1 MTKREFQKIAD
12 AIRTYYPRENPLP
25 NTEAMELWYREFM
38 EIPYESVVAGL
49 RRHVNTSKW
58 CPTIA
63 ELKEA
68 IVTNVAGERDW
79 GESWNEC
86 LNAIS
91 RYGQYREAEALE
103 SMTPITQ
110 LVVKRI
116 GYKELCR
123 SEDITL
129 DRANFRKIYAQVTDN
144 EYEKAALPTS
154 LQKQIASIGALPMLE
169 EDTKDE

>member
-1 MTKREFQKIAD
+1 MNQSEFAKIAS
-12 AIRTYYPRENPLP
+12 AINTYYPREKPFP
-25 NTEAMELWYREFM
+25 NKEAAQLWYEEFK
-38 EIPYESVVAGL
+38 ECSYKDVSNAL

-63 ELKEA
+63 ELKGA
-68 IVTNVAGERDW
+68 MVTNVAGERDW

-91 RYGQYREAEALE
+91 KYGQYREQEALD
-103 SMTPITQ
+103 SMTPITR
-110 LVVKRI
+110 LVISRI

-123 SEDITL
+123 SEDINL
-129 DRANFRKIYAQVTDN
+129 DRANYRKIYAQVTDN
-144 EYEKAALPTS
+144 EYEKAALPAS

-169 EDTKDE
+169 EESR

>member
-1 MTKREFQKIAD
+1 MNKKEFSKIAA
-12 AIRTYYPRENPLP
+12 AINTYYPREKPFP
-25 NTEAMELWYREFM
+25 NNEAAQLWFEEFKDYS
-38 EIPYESVVAGL
+38 YEDVVCAL

-68 IVTNVAGERDW
+68 IVLNVAGSKDW

-86 LNAIS
+86 LRVIS
-91 RYGQYREAEALE
+91 KYGQYQEEEALAN
-103 SMTPITQ
+103 MTPITR

-123 SEDITL
+123 SEDKTL
-129 DRANFRKIYAQVTDN
+129 DRANFRKIYEQVTNN
-144 EYEKAALPTS
+144 EYERAALPMS
-154 LQKQIASIGALPMLE
+154 LQKQIASIGNLPMLE
-169 EDTKDE
+169 EDTKNE

>member
-1 MTKREFQKIAD
+1 MNKHEFQKIAD
-12 AIRTYYPRENPLP
+12 AIRTYYPRENPFP
-25 NTEAMELWYREFM
+25 NSEAMQLWYQEFAEM
-38 EIPYESVVAGL
+38 TYEDVVCGL
-49 RRHVNTSKW
+49 RRHVNTSRW

-68 IVTNVAGERDW
+68 IVSNVAGERDW

-91 RYGQYREAEALE
+91 KYGQYREAEALAN
-103 SMTPITQ
+103 MTPITR
-110 LVVKRI
+110 LVVTRI

-129 DRANFRKIYAQVTDN
+129 DRANYRKIYAQVTTN
-144 EYEKAALPTS
+144 EYERAALPVS
-154 LQKQIASIGALPMLE
+154 LQKQIASIGNLPMLE
-169 EDTKDE
+169 EEAR

>member
-1 MTKREFQKIAD
+1 MNKKEFSKIAA
-12 AIRTYYPRENPLP
+12 AINTYYPREKPFP
-25 NTEAMELWYREFM
+25 NNEAAQLWFEEFKDYS
-38 EIPYESVVAGL
+38 YEDVVCGL

-68 IVTNVAGERDW
+68 IVSNVAGERDW

-91 RYGQYREAEALE
+91 KYGQYREAEALAN
-103 SMTPITQ
+103 MTPITR
-110 LVVKRI
+110 LVVTRI

-129 DRANFRKIYAQVTDN
+129 DRANYRKIYAQVTTN
-144 EYEKAALPTS
+144 EYERAALPVS
-154 LQKQIASIGALPMLE
+154 LQKQIASIGNLPMLE
-169 EDTKDE
+169 EESR

>member
-1 MTKREFQKIAD
+1 MNQSEFAKIAS
-12 AIRTYYPRENPLP
+12 AINTYYPREKPFP
-25 NTEAMELWYREFM
+25 NKEAAQLWYEEFKDLS
-38 EIPYESVVAGL
+38 YEDVALAL
-49 RRHVNTSKW
+49 RRHVNVSKW

-68 IVTNVAGERDW
+68 IVSNVAGERDW

-91 RYGQYREAEALE
+91 RYGQYREAEALD
-103 SMTPITQ
+103 SMTPITR

-129 DRANFRKIYAQVTDN
+129 DRANYRKIYEQVSGN
-144 EYEKAALPTS
+144 EYERAALPVS

-169 EDTKDE
+169 EEVR